1 MPHQS
6 TLSLKGRVAVVI
18 GNWLEFYDFIVY
30 TFFAVMIGDA
40 FFPGESDIQRLLG
53 ALATFGAG
61 FLTRPIGAAVIG
73 AYADRAGRRA
83 ALTLTLL
90 LMALGS
96 GMVALTPS

>member
-1 MPHQS
+1 MASMPQHS
-6 TLSLKGRVAVVI
+6 ALPLKGRVAVVI

-40 FFPGESDIQRLLG
+40 FFPGESEIQRLLG

-73 AYADRAGRRA
+73 AYADQSGRPTASSSPRSPA
-83 ALTLTLL
+83 A
-90 LMALGS
+90 
-96 GMVALTPS
+96 